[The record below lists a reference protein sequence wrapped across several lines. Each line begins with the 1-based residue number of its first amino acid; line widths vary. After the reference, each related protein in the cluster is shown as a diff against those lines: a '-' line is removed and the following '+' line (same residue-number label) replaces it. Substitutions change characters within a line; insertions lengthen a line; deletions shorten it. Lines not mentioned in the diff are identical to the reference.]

1 MFICGKGKNEY
12 FSKEIVQPKAT
23 NPEFMKW
30 KVENNM
36 VMSLLINYTTN
47 EISENFL
54 LYGTTHQIWDNLKET
69 YSSKNTSELFS
80 IETILHDFCWGYQF
94 VTDYFNTLSHH
105 WKKVD
110 LFEVY
115 SWKYANDT
123 TQ

>member
-80 IETILHDFCWGYQF
+80 IETILHDFC
-94 VTDYFNTLSHH
+94 
-105 WKKVD
+105 
-110 LFEVY
+110 
-115 SWKYANDT
+115 
-123 TQ
+123 